1 MRRIVGIL
9 VFGFAMM
16 LGQLSFAASA
26 DRDMRSQSAS
36 SESRSESRSTR
47 QEARNERVRER
58 RAERRQ
64 LRREARD
71 VRSVP
76 ELDGGFALLAFGLVA
91 GVALIIRERR
101 RK

>member
-9 VFGFAMM
+9 VFGFAMV

-26 DRDMRSQSAS
+26 DSDMRSQSAS
-36 SESRSESRSTR
+36 SESRSESRSAR
-47 QEARNERVRER
+47 QDARSER